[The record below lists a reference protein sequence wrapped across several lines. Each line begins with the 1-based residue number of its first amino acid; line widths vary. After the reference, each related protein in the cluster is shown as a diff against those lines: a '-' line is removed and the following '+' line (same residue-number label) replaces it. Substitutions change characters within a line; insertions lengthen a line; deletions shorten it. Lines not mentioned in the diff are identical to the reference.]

1 MPRDQ
6 IHRDERFISALS
18 AAAAQF
24 INRESNRRSLIT
36 VTKVHIADGGKT
48 AQIFVSVLPKE
59 QTHAVADFLS
69 RQRQE
74 FLVFL
79 KTQARLHTVPRVTFL
94 PDPDMGESVE
104 AEPHT

>member
-36 VTKVHIADGGKT
+36 VTKVHITDGGKT

-104 AEPHT
+104 GSEVT